1 MGGGNGQ
8 KSATA
13 RLRNE
18 KKKGQGN
25 KGSERAVNAA
35 ACNIICQVCRQS
47 FMNVSNDA
55 ILMTHVTKKHK
66 GKKSPAECFPRRLQ
80 VS

>member
-13 RLRNE
+13 RARNE
-18 KKKGQGN
+18 KKRAQGH
-25 KGSERAVNAA
+25 KGSQLAVNAA
-35 ACNIICQVCRQS
+35 ACNIVCQVCRQS

-55 ILMTHVTKKHK
+55 MLMTHATNKHA
-66 GKKSPAECFPRRLQ
+66 GKKTPKDCFPGRF
-80 VS
+80 

>member
-8 KSATA
+8 KAAFA
-13 RLRNE
+13 RSRNE
-18 KKKGQGN
+18 KKKKPQG
-25 KGSERAVNAA
+25 KESSQRAINAA

-55 ILMTHVTKKHK
+55 ILMTHVMNRHQKKA
-66 GKKSPAECFPRRLQ
+66 PADCFPGRLR
-80 VS
+80 